1 MLKRILDNVIALFV
15 VVVVMFLFIPL
26 PPQILDILLIIN
38 IAVWVPKKR
47 KQFIT

>member
-15 VVVVMFLFIPL
+15 VVVVMFLFISL

-38 IAVWVPKKR
+38 IGLS
-47 KQFIT
+47 IMLSLIHI